1 MLTEVHCDSLNAKV
15 EVSYVVSCNINLRNI
30 CVLNTRFINASRLSK
45 SPFWLDFATPKSRLV
60 RKFSS
65 RIHETIRNGDS

>member
-1 MLTEVHCDSLNAKV
+1 M
-15 EVSYVVSCNINLRNI
+15 EVSSVVSCNINLRNI
-30 CVLNTRFINASRLSK
+30 CVLNTRFIIASRLSK
-45 SPFWLDFATPKSRLV
+45 SPFWLGFATPKSRLV

>member
-1 MLTEVHCDSLNAKV
+1 M
-15 EVSYVVSCNINLRNI
+15 EVSSVVSCNINLRNI
-30 CVLNTRFINASRLSK
+30 CVLNTRFIFFIASRLSK
-45 SPFWLDFATPKSRLV
+45 SPFWLGFATPKSRLV